1 MMKNTKFLLQAFI
14 ALLILNAC
22 KPDDGPGTIPVRDA
36 AEVYAEDLV
45 ELQSFLDTHF
55 YNYEEFQ
62 ANPTADLEVLF
73 DTIAAANSSKIP
85 LSQQVETKTLRR
97 SGIDYNY
104 FILRTRQGDGDGRAT
119 FADSALV
126 SYKGYLT
133 NKTVFDSSTNA
144 IWFDLPQAIDGF
156 VAGVSEFNDA
166 TAAVQQPDGVITFVG
181 SGIGAVFIPSGIAY
195 FNQFR
200 TGIPSYSPLI
210 FTFKVRK
217 VVETDHDGD
226 GILSKYEDLN
236 GDNSVRT
243 SLGDNTDGDVN
254 PGFNYLDADDDG
266 DGIPTIFENADPNG
280 DGNPDDAEDL
290 DGDGIPG
297 YLDADETNLDLDGDG
312 VLTRFESPDPN
323 GNGNPSDAQ
332 DTDNNGIPDYLDPD
346 DDGDGIPTSQE
357 NADPNRNGNPSD
369 ARDTDGDGIPD
380 YLDPDS

>member
-22 KPDDGPGTIPVRDA
+22 KPDDGPGTIAVRDA

-166 TAAVQQPDGVITFVG
+166 TAAVQQPDGVITFAG

-195 FNQFR
+195 INQFR

-217 VVETDHDGD
+217 VVETDHDSD

-236 GDNSVRT
+236 GDFSVRT
-243 SLGDNTDGDVN
+243 SLGDNTDSDTS
-254 PGFNYLDADDDG
+254 FNYLDVDDDG

-332 DTDNNGIPDYLDPD
+332 DTDNDGIPDYLDPD